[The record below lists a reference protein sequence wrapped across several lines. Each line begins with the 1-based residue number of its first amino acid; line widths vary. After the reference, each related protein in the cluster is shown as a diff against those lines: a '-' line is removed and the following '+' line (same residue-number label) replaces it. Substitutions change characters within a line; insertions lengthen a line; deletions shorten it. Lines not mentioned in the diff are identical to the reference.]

1 MEEFFTLGCLSWM
14 LFFHLRF
21 EKSLEKEESRD
32 AESEWR
38 LISSPPREGLFW
50 RINSILYSSGNISC
64 SPNFTKLPEFLILPQ
79 DMCKKL
85 KKIREVKKWW
95 NAKII
100 YKKKAILMKLFQ
112 TLVLFLIVILIDL
125 CENTNNERK
134 EFEFTFESKDLNSEL
149 QSVHNISS
157 IPYPLAQFM
166 ISSQV

>member
-1 MEEFFTLGCLSWM
+1 
-14 LFFHLRF
+14 
-21 EKSLEKEESRD
+21 
-32 AESEWR
+32 
-38 LISSPPREGLFW
+38 
-50 RINSILYSSGNISC
+50 
-64 SPNFTKLPEFLILPQ
+64 
-79 DMCKKL
+79 
-85 KKIREVKKWW
+85 
-95 NAKII
+95 
-100 YKKKAILMKLFQ
+100 MKLFQ